1 MVGEAGPSC
10 QSPPPIAR
18 SASVACRT
26 TPYCRAHAGRGIWPP
41 RIRGPGTTA
50 RSKCVRPVAAR
61 RAPRKTRTLEGAC
74 SAVVRLQ
81 ACEPVCGYPSSS
93 TWTPLL
99 ASRTPL
105 CAQDVETCRRWKQR
119 QKKAR
124 RRNVIS
130 SLLRLAPRLGHRSHE
145 RIVATL
151 ERTLGKLVEV
161 GLGSV
166 VLGRNLVLFA
176 CFLGLVAVH

>member
-1 MVGEAGPSC
+1 MVGEAGPGC
-10 QSPPPIAR
+10 QSPPPTTR
-18 SASVACRT
+18 STSVACRS
-26 TPYCRAHAGRGIWPP
+26 HAGRGHLAFSAQ
-41 RIRGPGTTA
+41 GGTKA
-50 RSKCVRPVAAR
+50 RPKCVRPVAAR

-74 SAVVRLQ
+74 SAVARLQ
-81 ACEPVCGYPSSS
+81 GCEPVCGYPSSS
-93 TWTPLL
+93 TWSPLL

-124 RRNVIS
+124 RKNDTS
-130 SLLRLAPRLGHRSHE
+130 SLFRLAPRLGHRSHE

-166 VLGRNLVLFA
+166 VLGRNLVLLP
-176 CFLGLVAVH
+176 CFRGLVAVH

>member
-1 MVGEAGPSC
+1 MVGAAGPRC

-18 SASVACRT
+18 STSVACRT
-26 TPYCRAHAGRGIWPP
+26 PPHCRAHAGRGIWAP

-61 RAPRKTRTLEGAC
+61 RAPRKTRKLEGAC
-74 SAVVRLQ
+74 SAVARLQ

-105 CAQDVETCRRWKQR
+105 CAQDVETCRRGR
-119 QKKAR
+119 RSR
-124 RRNVIS
+124 RRRS
-130 SLLRLAPRLGHRSHE
+130 ASLHLHFFALLPALGNDRMNGLLPHWSARSANWLRS
-145 RIVATL
+145 
-151 ERTLGKLVEV
+151 
-161 GLGSV
+161 
-166 VLGRNLVLFA
+166 VLGRWFSGA
-176 CFLGLVAVH
+176 ISYSSRASLGS